1 MAEEN
6 SHPIDHDAALR
17 ATLPTPVKEQPD
29 PFLQMSTGKTSV
41 GGITLFALATVVIL
55 SVVLYGLNAPSDTA
69 STSAPPSSVAQSS
82 AQSSAPAAGGH
93 GGPAAPTAPQT
104 TNNAKG

>member
-6 SHPIDHDAALR
+6 IHPIDHDAALR

-41 GGITLFALATVVIL
+41 GGITLFALAAVVIL
-55 SVVLYGLNAPSDTA
+55 AVVLYGLNAPSDIA
-69 STSAPPSSVAQSS
+69 STSAPTSSVAQSG
-82 AQSSAPAAGGH
+82 APAAGGH
-93 GGPAAPTAPQT
+93 GSPAAPTAPQT

>member
-6 SHPIDHDAALR
+6 TQPIDHDAALR

-29 PFLQMSTGKTSV
+29 PLLQMSTGKTSV
-41 GGITLFALATVVIL
+41 GGMTLFALAAVVIL
-55 SVVLYGLNAPSDTA
+55 AVVLYGLNAP
-69 STSAPPSSVAQSS
+69 
-82 AQSSAPAAGGH
+82 SAPAAGGH

>member
-41 GGITLFALATVVIL
+41 GGMTLFALAAVVIL
-55 SVVLYGLNAPSDTA
+55 AVVLYGLNAPRDTA
-69 STSAPPSSVAQSS
+69 STSAPRSPVT
-82 AQSSAPAAGGH
+82 QSSAPAAGGH

>member
-6 SHPIDHDAALR
+6 TRPIDRDAALR

-29 PFLQMSTGKTSV
+29 PLLQMSTGKTSV
-41 GGITLFALATVVIL
+41 GGMTLCALAAVVIL
-55 SVVLYGLNAPSDTA
+55 AVVLYGLNAPSDTA
-69 STSAPPSSVAQSS
+69 STSVPPSSVAQSS
-82 AQSSAPAAGGH
+82 APAA

>member
-6 SHPIDHDAALR
+6 TRPIDHDAALR

-29 PFLQMSTGKTSV
+29 PLLQMSTGKTSV
-41 GGITLFALATVVIL
+41 GGMTLCALAAVVIL
-55 SVVLYGLNAPSDTA
+55 AVVLYGLNAPSDTA
-69 STSAPPSSVAQSS
+69 STSVPPSSV

>member
-1 MAEEN
+1 MKPDMTDHTADA
-6 SHPIDHDAALR
+6 IDHDAALR

-29 PFLQMSTGKTSV
+29 PFLQMSTGKSGV
-41 GGITLFALATVVIL
+41 GGIVLFAIAAVIIL
-55 SVVLYGLNAPSDTA
+55 CVVLYGLNAPVDVA
-69 STSAPPSSVAQSS
+69 ATSPPPNAA

>member
-1 MAEEN
+1 MTEKIA
-6 SHPIDHDAALR
+6 HPIDHDAALG

-29 PFLQMSTGKTSV
+29 PFLQMSTGKTSI
-41 GGITLFALATVVIL
+41 GGLTLFALAAVVIL
-55 SVVLYGLNAPSDTA
+55 TVVLYGLNAPSDTA
-69 STSAPPSSVAQSS
+69 STSAPPSSVAQSG
-82 AQSSAPAAGGH
+82 APVAGGH